1 MITTESFNHFEFEKL
16 RRGLVATMTCCPCPR
31 ALYRERYG
39 PSIFSCPD
47 SWIAL
52 RRNAEKVTL
61 RRLMM
66 PSEVLFLPAV
76 LLQRVVEKERQRAA
90 TLLHRRMVNERTW
103 LGEVGKEITGWLRS
117 NRLAKNIGKGEA
129 CAGGGVEG
137 GTNQICGRR
146 GYSRNE

>member
-1 MITTESFNHFEFEKL
+1 
-16 RRGLVATMTCCPCPR
+16 
-31 ALYRERYG
+31 
-39 PSIFSCPD
+39 
-47 SWIAL
+47 
-52 RRNAEKVTL
+52 
-61 RRLMM
+61 MM

-76 LLQRVVEKERQRAA
+76 LLQHVVEKERQRAA

-103 LGEVGKEITGWLRS
+103 LGKVGKEITGWLRS
-117 NRLAKNIGKGEA
+117 NRLAKNIRKGEA